1 MFQLTAQT
9 EPMLKSVAFVCSK
22 LNDGLSEEQISGYT
36 RSGDIFDRKFIRF
49 CLEFALENKWL
60 QKKNDGDRY
69 SLTALGREFISSQFG

>member
-1 MFQLTAQT
+1 MFQLTEQA

-22 LNDGLSEEQISGYT
+22 LNDGLSEDQISGYT

-69 SLTALGREFISSQFG
+69 SLTAFGREFISSQFG